1 MENSSLNP
9 IEAICSEVEATSDT
23 TDIGMFT
30 IKSANRTITDAA
42 LRPNPRSL
50 YLELW
55 YEGEV
60 CCLFSDS
67 NLGKSIYAVQM
78 ADQIA
83 STRRVLLVDCELTD
97 KQFQMRYTDAE
108 TGLIHIFPEGLYRA
122 EINPVTLDVND
133 YEEKII
139 KNIEAVAL
147 RMATSIIIIDNLTY
161 LCNSS
166 DKGVDAGLFMM
177 NLMNL
182 KKKYGWSLLIIAHTP
197 KRSLM
202 SPITQNDLAG
212 SKKLY
217 NFFDSVFA
225 IGQSAKDKRLR
236 YVKQVK
242 VRAGAFK
249 YDSSNVIVYE
259 IEKMGDFLG
268 FEFKEF
274 ATEADH
280 LKQRT
285 ENELTQQ
292 ELNVLNL
299 HKQGFSYRN
308 IAERIGISKS
318 TVSNIVKKHLSKT
331 VQASNDDGHVDTDG
345 QLDIE
350 WQETESEDDE
360 Q

>member
-67 NLGKSIYAVQM
+67 NLGKSISAVQM

-166 DKGVDAGLFMM
+166 DKGVDAGIFMM
-177 NLMNL
+177 KLMNL

-197 KRSLM
+197 KRNLS

-225 IGQSAKDKRLR
+225 IGKSAKDDRLR
-236 YVKQVK
+236 YVKQLK
-242 VRAGAFK
+242 VRAGEFL
-249 YDSSNVIVYE
+249 YDANNIIVYE
-259 IEKMGDFLG
+259 LEKSSGFVH
-268 FEFKEF
+268 FEFKEYS
-274 ATEADH
+274 TEKEH
-280 LKQRT
+280 LRERT
-285 ENELTQQ
+285 ESDEEKQLKRIKEL
-292 ELNVLNL
+292 
-299 HKQGFSYRN
+299 KAQGKSVRD
-308 IAERIGISKS
+308 IAALVGLSKS
-318 TVSNIVKKHLSKT
+318 KVWRLLQNHP
-331 VQASNDDGHVDTDG
+331 
-345 QLDIE
+345 
-350 WQETESEDDE
+350 DE
-360 Q
+360 EPQQ

>member
-166 DKGVDAGLFMM
+166 DKGVDAGIFMM
-177 NLMNL
+177 KLMNL

-197 KRSLM
+197 KRNLS

-225 IGQSAKDKRLR
+225 IGKSAKDDRLR
-236 YVKQVK
+236 YVKQLK
-242 VRAGAFK
+242 VRAGEFL
-249 YDSSNVIVYE
+249 YDANNIIVYE
-259 IEKMGDFLG
+259 LEKSSGFVH
-268 FEFKEF
+268 FEFKEYS
-274 ATEADH
+274 TEKEH
-280 LKQRT
+280 LRERT
-285 ENELTQQ
+285 ESDEEKQLKHIKEL
-292 ELNVLNL
+292 
-299 HKQGFSYRN
+299 KAQGKSVRD
-308 IAERIGISKS
+308 IAALVGLSKS
-318 TVSNIVKKHLSKT
+318 KVWRLLQSHP
-331 VQASNDDGHVDTDG
+331 D
-345 QLDIE
+345 
-350 WQETESEDDE
+350 EDP
-360 Q
+360 QQ

>member
-166 DKGVDAGLFMM
+166 DKGVDAGSFMM
-177 NLMNL
+177 KLMNL

-197 KRSLM
+197 KRNLS

-225 IGQSAKDKRLR
+225 IGKSAKDDRLR
-236 YVKQVK
+236 YVKQLK
-242 VRAGAFK
+242 VRAGEFL
-249 YDSSNVIVYE
+249 YDANNIIVYE
-259 IEKMGDFLG
+259 LEKSSGFVH
-268 FEFKEF
+268 FEFKEYS
-274 ATEADH
+274 TEKEH
-280 LKQRT
+280 LRERT
-285 ENELTQQ
+285 ESDEEKQLKRIKEL
-292 ELNVLNL
+292 
-299 HKQGFSYRN
+299 KAQGKSVRD
-308 IAERIGISKS
+308 IAALVGLSKS
-318 TVSNIVKKHLSKT
+318 KVWRLLQNHP
-331 VQASNDDGHVDTDG
+331 
-345 QLDIE
+345 
-350 WQETESEDDE
+350 DE
-360 Q
+360 EPQQ

>member
-166 DKGVDAGLFMM
+166 DKGVDAGIFMM
-177 NLMNL
+177 KLMNL

-197 KRSLM
+197 KRNLS

-225 IGQSAKDKRLR
+225 IGKSAKDDRLR
-236 YVKQVK
+236 YVKQLK
-242 VRAGAFK
+242 VRAGEFL
-249 YDSSNVIVYE
+249 YDANNIIVYE
-259 IEKMGDFLG
+259 LEKSSGFVH
-268 FEFKEF
+268 FEFKEYS
-274 ATEADH
+274 TEKEH
-280 LKQRT
+280 LRERT
-285 ENELTQQ
+285 ESDEEKQLKRIKEL
-292 ELNVLNL
+292 
-299 HKQGFSYRN
+299 KAQGKSVRD
-308 IAERIGISKS
+308 IAALVGLSKS
-318 TVSNIVKKHLSKT
+318 KVWRLLQSHP
-331 VQASNDDGHVDTDG
+331 
-345 QLDIE
+345 
-350 WQETESEDDE
+350 DE
-360 Q
+360 VPQQ

>member
-1 MENSSLNP
+1 MENSCLNP

-166 DKGVDAGLFMM
+166 DKGVDAGIFMM
-177 NLMNL
+177 KLMNL

-197 KRSLM
+197 KRNLS

-225 IGQSAKDKRLR
+225 IGKSAKDDRLR
-236 YVKQVK
+236 YVKQLK
-242 VRAGAFK
+242 VRAGEFL
-249 YDSSNVIVYE
+249 YDANNIIVYE
-259 IEKMGDFLG
+259 LEKSSGFVH
-268 FEFKEF
+268 FEFKEYS
-274 ATEADH
+274 TEKEH
-280 LKQRT
+280 LRERT
-285 ENELTQQ
+285 ESDEEKQLKRIKEL
-292 ELNVLNL
+292 
-299 HKQGFSYRN
+299 KAQGKSVRD
-308 IAERIGISKS
+308 IAALVGLSKS
-318 TVSNIVKKHLSKT
+318 KVWRLLQSHP
-331 VQASNDDGHVDTDG
+331 
-345 QLDIE
+345 
-350 WQETESEDDE
+350 DE
-360 Q
+360 EPQQ

>member
-1 MENSSLNP
+1 MENSCLNP

-166 DKGVDAGLFMM
+166 DKGVDAGIFMM
-177 NLMNL
+177 KLMNL

-197 KRSLM
+197 KRNLS

-225 IGQSAKDKRLR
+225 IGKSAKDDRLR
-236 YVKQVK
+236 YVKQLK
-242 VRAGAFK
+242 VRAGEFL
-249 YDSSNVIVYE
+249 YDANNIIVYE
-259 IEKMGDFLG
+259 LEKSSGFVH
-268 FEFKEF
+268 FEFKEYS
-274 ATEADH
+274 TEKEH
-280 LKQRT
+280 LRERT
-285 ENELTQQ
+285 ESDEEKQLKRIKEL
-292 ELNVLNL
+292 
-299 HKQGFSYRN
+299 KAQGKSVRD
-308 IAERIGISKS
+308 IAALVGLSKS
-318 TVSNIVKKHLSKT
+318 KVWRLLQNHP
-331 VQASNDDGHVDTDG
+331 
-345 QLDIE
+345 
-350 WQETESEDDE
+350 DE
-360 Q
+360 EPQQ

>member
-1 MENSSLNP
+1 MHSGDLNP
-9 IEAICSEVEATSDT
+9 LEAIRSELEATSDT

-166 DKGVDAGLFMM
+166 DKGVDAGIFMM
-177 NLMNL
+177 KLMNL

-197 KRSLM
+197 KRNLS

-225 IGQSAKDKRLR
+225 IGKSAKDDRLR
-236 YVKQVK
+236 YVKQLK
-242 VRAGAFK
+242 VRAGEFL
-249 YDSSNVIVYE
+249 YDANNIIVYE
-259 IEKMGDFLG
+259 LEKSSGFVH
-268 FEFKEF
+268 FEFKEYS
-274 ATEADH
+274 TEKEH
-280 LKQRT
+280 LRERT
-285 ENELTQQ
+285 ESDEEKQLKRIKEL
-292 ELNVLNL
+292 
-299 HKQGFSYRN
+299 KAQGKSVRD
-308 IAERIGISKS
+308 IAALVGLSKS
-318 TVSNIVKKHLSKT
+318 KVWRLLQSHP
-331 VQASNDDGHVDTDG
+331 
-345 QLDIE
+345 
-350 WQETESEDDE
+350 DE
-360 Q
+360 EPQQ

>member
-166 DKGVDAGLFMM
+166 DKGVDAGIFMM
-177 NLMNL
+177 KLMNL

-197 KRSLM
+197 KRNLS

-225 IGQSAKDKRLR
+225 IGKSAKDDRLR
-236 YVKQVK
+236 YVKQLK
-242 VRAGAFK
+242 VRAGEFL
-249 YDSSNVIVYE
+249 YDANNIIVYE
-259 IEKMGDFLG
+259 LEKSSGFVH
-268 FEFKEF
+268 FEFKEYS
-274 ATEADH
+274 TEKEH
-280 LKQRT
+280 LRERT
-285 ENELTQQ
+285 ESDEEKQLKRIKEL
-292 ELNVLNL
+292 
-299 HKQGFSYRN
+299 KGQGKSVRD
-308 IAERIGISKS
+308 IAALVGLSKS
-318 TVSNIVKKHLSKT
+318 KVWRLLQSHP
-331 VQASNDDGHVDTDG
+331 
-345 QLDIE
+345 
-350 WQETESEDDE
+350 DE
-360 Q
+360 EPQQ

>member
-166 DKGVDAGLFMM
+166 DKGVDAGIFMM
-177 NLMNL
+177 KLMNL

-197 KRSLM
+197 KRNLS

-225 IGQSAKDKRLR
+225 IGKSAKDDRLR
-236 YVKQVK
+236 YVKQLK
-242 VRAGAFK
+242 VRAGEFL
-249 YDSSNVIVYE
+249 YDANNIIVYE
-259 IEKMGDFLG
+259 LEKSSGFVH
-268 FEFKEF
+268 FEFKEYS
-274 ATEADH
+274 TEKEH
-280 LKQRT
+280 LRERT
-285 ENELTQQ
+285 ESDEEKQLKRIKELKTQGKS
-292 ELNVLNL
+292 V
-299 HKQGFSYRN
+299 RD
-308 IAERIGISKS
+308 IAALVGLSKS
-318 TVSNIVKKHLSKT
+318 KVWRLLQSHP
-331 VQASNDDGHVDTDG
+331 
-345 QLDIE
+345 
-350 WQETESEDDE
+350 DE
-360 Q
+360 EPQQ

>member
-1 MENSSLNP
+1 MVENSNP
-9 IEAICSEVEATSDT
+9 ILAITAEIESNQEAG

-50 YLELW
+50 YLEFW

-83 STRRVLLVDCELTD
+83 TTRRVLLVDCELTD
-97 KQFQMRYTDAE
+97 KQFQMRYTDSD
-108 TGLIHIFPEGLYRA
+108 TGLIHIFPEGLFRA

-147 RMATSIIIIDNLTY
+147 RMQTSIIIIDNLTY

-177 NLMNL
+177 KLMNL
-182 KKKYGWSLLIIAHTP
+182 KKKYGCSLLIIAHTP
-197 KRSLM
+197 KRNLS

-225 IGQSAKDKRLR
+225 IGKSAKDDRLR
-236 YVKQVK
+236 YVKQLK
-242 VRAGAFK
+242 VRAGEFL
-249 YDSSNVIVYE
+249 YDSNNIIVYE
-259 IEKMGDFLG
+259 IEKSSAFVH
-268 FEFKEF
+268 FEFKEYS
-274 ATEADH
+274 TEKEH
-280 LKQRT
+280 LRERT
-285 ENELTQQ
+285 ESDDKKQLKHIKEL
-292 ELNVLNL
+292 
-299 HKQGFSYRN
+299 KAQGKSVRE
-308 IAERIGISKS
+308 IASLVGLSKS
-318 TVSNIVKKHLSKT
+318 KVWRLLQT
-331 VQASNDDGHVDTDG
+331 QTD
-345 QLDIE
+345 E
-350 WQETESEDDE
+350 EAPETTQEPTPVP
-360 Q
+360 